1 MTSDHYI
8 KHDVPFPLY
17 DINLLEADEDDLV
30 AIMKD
35 TMAGHDLSEMKEVQK
50 YFRSLG
56 RNPTDVEFQALG
68 QAWSEHSCYKTS
80 KPILKKNI
88 FNIDAPQNILV
99 IKEDA
104 GVLEFDEDHA
114 YVVALESHNH
124 PSAIEPY
131 GGAATGIGGI
141 LRDVVCMGGQPVA
154 LTDPLFFGSLDFPKA
169 EVPKGVKHPVYLL
182 SGVVDGI
189 RDYGNRV
196 GIPTVAGQVTFHNGY
211 LGNCLVNV
219 GCVGMVEKKHI
230 IRSRVSGEGDVFI
243 YAGGRTG
250 RDGIHG
256 VTFASADLHEESESE
271 SRGAVQLGDP
281 ITKEPLIHAC
291 IEANENGLLAGMK
304 DFGGGGLSSVV
315 GEMALHG
322 GCGCDIEL
330 DKVPTKE
337 EGIAPWELWI
347 SESQERM
354 LLAVRPENVEK
365 VLQLMADWD
374 VEAVVVGRS
383 VSGEEK
389 KVITITYEGAKVLEL
404 DLDYYTGGPE
414 YNRPYEIAKPEIPEI
429 IPEEP
434 KGVEGYNEIL
444 LGLLNEENI
453 CSKDWVIRQYD
464 HEVRGRTVIKP
475 LQGKLGL
482 DGHGDSAVIKP
493 LENSFKGLAISCDV
507 NPRYTSIDPYRGS
520 LCAMDE
526 NCRNLVAVGG
536 RPHSFADCLNF
547 GNPETPTTLG
557 TFVESTRA
565 LGEVARYIGVPFC
578 SGNVSF
584 YNETQNGP
592 IPPTPTIL
600 GIGMVE
606 DIRKCVTA
614 DLKLEGATVYVVGET
629 KDEMGGS
636 AYLELAGGSSG
647 NVPDVEVDVLKRSI
661 DGMLAVIENELV
673 SAVHDISEGG
683 IGVCLAEMALAGDV
697 GVHAD
702 TSKVGSGLRSDVK
715 LFSESQTRWI
725 VEVRAGKE
733 KEFEERMYEFG
744 LSYLMVGGTGGDRL
758 IISDGDTPRIDLSL
772 DVIRKTWQ
780 NPLHEKMG
788 N

>member
-1 MTSDHYI
+1 MRPDHYI
-8 KHDVPFPLY
+8 KHDVDFPLF
-17 DINLLEADEDDLV
+17 DINLLDADEEDLV
-30 AIMKD
+30 AIMND
-35 TMAGHDLSEMKEVQK
+35 TMAGHDLGEMKQVQE
-50 YFRSLG
+50 YFRKLG
-56 RNPTDVEFQALG
+56 RNPMDVEFQALG

-154 LTDPLFFGSLDFPKA
+154 LIDPLFFGSLDHPREK
-169 EVPKGVKHPVYLL
+169 VPKGVKHPVYLL

-196 GIPTVAGQVTFHNGY
+196 GIPTLAGQVSFHDGY

-219 GCVGMVEKKHI
+219 GCVGMMNKKNI
-230 IRSRVSGEGDVFI
+230 VRSRVSGPGDVFI
-243 YAGGRTG
+243 YCGGRTG

-291 IEANENGLLAGMK
+291 LEAVDKGLVAGMK

-354 LLAVRPENVEK
+354 MLAIRPEKVDK

-374 VEAVVVGRS
+374 VEAIPVGKS
-383 VSGEEK
+383 VPGENGTF
-389 KVITITYEGAKVLEL
+389 ITITYNGTKVLEL
-404 DLDYYTGGPE
+404 DLEYYTGGPE
-414 YNRPYEIAKPEIPEI
+414 YNRPYDVTKKEIAEIV
-429 IPEEP
+429 PEEP
-434 KGVEGYNEIL
+434 EDYNGVLLKILGNE
-444 LGLLNEENI
+444 NV
-453 CSKDWVIRQYD
+453 CSKDWVVRQYD

-475 LQGKLGL
+475 LQAKLGL
-482 DGHGDSAVIKP
+482 DGHGDAAVIKP
-493 LENSFKGLAISCDV
+493 LEDSWKGLAITSDV
-507 NPRYTSIDPYRGS
+507 NPRYTVLDAYRGS

-547 GNPETPTTLG
+547 GNPENPETLG

-565 LGEVARYIGVPFC
+565 LGEVARYLGVPFS

-584 YNETQNGP
+584 YNETPQGP

-600 GIGMVE
+600 GIGLVE
-606 DIRKCVTA
+606 DVRKCVTA
-614 DLKLEGATVYVVGET
+614 DLKAEDEVLYLVGDT
-629 KDEMGGS
+629 KNEMGGS
-636 AYLELAGGSSG
+636 LYYELTGGESG
-647 NVPDVEVDVLKRSI
+647 NVPDVDVKKLQRSI
-661 DGMLAVIENELV
+661 EAMLEIVDSGLV
-673 SAVHDISEGG
+673 SAIHDVADGG
-683 IGVCLAEMALAGDV
+683 LAVALAEMAIAGDI
-697 GVHAD
+697 GAD
-702 TSKVGSGLRSDVK
+702 IDVSGLGSLRGDIA

-725 VEVRAGKE
+725 VEVRKLRENDFENVLAKNEVQCFRIGK
-733 KEFEERMYEFG
+733 
-744 LSYLMVGGTGGDRL
+744 VGGK
-758 IISDGDTPRIDLSL
+758 
-772 DVIRKTWQ
+772 DVTIRSGERTLVNLPVETIRDSWFKT
-780 NPLHEKMG
+780 LHEKMG
-788 N
+788 H

>member
-1 MTSDHYI
+1 MKPAHYI
-8 KHDVPFPLY
+8 KHDVDFPLY
-17 DINLLEADEDDLV
+17 DINLLDATEDDLV
-30 AIMKD
+30 AIMNE

-50 YFRSLG
+50 YFQGLG

-80 KPILKKNI
+80 KPILKKHI

-104 GVLEFDEDHA
+104 GILEFDEENA

-141 LRDVVCMGGQPVA
+141 LRDVVCMGGQPIA
-154 LTDPLFFGSLDFPKA
+154 LIDPLFFGSLDYPRE

-182 SGVVDGI
+182 SGVVEGI

-196 GIPTVAGQVTFHNGY
+196 GIPTVAGQVTFHNDY

-219 GCVGMVEKKHI
+219 GCVGMVRKDHI
-230 IRSRVSGEGDVFI
+230 VRSRVSGPGDIFI
-243 YAGGRTG
+243 YCGGRTG

-256 VTFASADLHEESESE
+256 VTFASADLHEESDTE

-281 ITKEPLIHAC
+281 ITKEPVIHAC
-291 IEANENGLLAGMK
+291 LEAVDKGLVAGMK

-354 LLAVRPENVEK
+354 MLAIHPDKVEK
-365 VLQLMADWD
+365 VLQLMSDWD
-374 VEAVVVGRS
+374 VEAVVVGKS
-383 VSGEEK
+383 VPGDEK
-389 KVITITYEGAKVLEL
+389 KVITITYNGTTVLEL

-414 YNRPYEIAKPEIPEI
+414 YNRPYEIVKPDVSEVQPQK
-429 IPEEP
+429 PDD
-434 KGVEGYNEIL
+434 YNEALLRL
-444 LGLLNEENI
+444 LGNENV
-453 CSKDWVIRQYD
+453 CSKDWVVRQYD

-475 LQGKLGL
+475 LQGRLGL
-482 DGHGDSAVIKP
+482 DGHGDAAVIKP
-493 LENSFKGLAISCDV
+493 LEDSWKGLAITSDV
-507 NPRYTSIDPYRGS
+507 NPRYTEIDPYRGS

-526 NCRNLVAVGG
+526 TCRNLVAVGG

-547 GNPETPTTLG
+547 GNPEKPKTLG

-565 LGEVARYIGVPFC
+565 LGEVASYLGVPFS
-578 SGNVSF
+578 SGNVSL

-600 GIGMVE
+600 GIGLVP
-606 DIRKCVTA
+606 DVRKCVTS
-614 DLKLEGATVYVVGET
+614 DLKDAGNSIFLVGET
-629 KDEMGGS
+629 KEEMGGS
-636 AYLELAGGSSG
+636 LYYEEYGGSSG
-647 NVPDVEVDVLKRSI
+647 VVPDVSTDILKKSI
-661 DGMLAVIENELV
+661 DGMLEAIGESLTA
-673 SAVHDISEGG
+673 SVHDVSDGG
-683 IGVCLAEMALAGDV
+683 IAVALAEMAIGGNI
-697 GVHAD
+697 GVD
-702 TSKVGSGLRSDVK
+702 IDLSGIGELKNEIR
-715 LFSESQTRWI
+715 LFSESQTRWV
-725 VEVRAGKE
+725 VEIRPGK
-733 KEFEERMYEFG
+733 
-744 LSYLMVGGTGGDRL
+744 TGRFME
-758 IISDGDTPRIDLSL
+758 IF
-772 DVIRKTWQ
+772 
-780 NPLHEKMG
+780 EKMG
-788 N
+788 IHVHDLGTVGGSDILIRNCETGLVNLPVHEARKAWQEPLHLKMGN

>member
-8 KHDVPFPLY
+8 KHDVPFPLF

-50 YFRSLG
+50 YFQGLG
-56 RNPTDVEFQALG
+56 RNPSDVEFQALG

-104 GVLEFDEDHA
+104 GILEFDEDHA

-141 LRDVVCMGGQPVA
+141 LRDVVCMGGQPIA
-154 LTDPLFFGSLDFPKA
+154 LIDPLFFGSLNYPRA

-196 GIPTVAGQVTFHNGY
+196 GIPTVAGQVTFHNDY

-219 GCVGMVEKKHI
+219 GCVGIVEKKHI

-291 IEANENGLLAGMK
+291 IEANEKGLLAGMK

-354 LLAVRPENVEK
+354 MLAVRPENVEK
-365 VLQLMADWD
+365 VLQLMDDWD
-374 VEAVVVGRS
+374 VEAVVVGKS
-383 VSGEEK
+383 VSGEDGK
-389 KVITITYEGAKVLEL
+389 YITITFEGIKVLEL
-404 DLDYYTGGPE
+404 DLEFYTGGPE
-414 YNRPYEIAKPEIPEI
+414 YNRPFEIETVEIPEED
-429 IPEEP
+429 PAEPHGQEE
-434 KGVEGYNEIL
+434 YNRAL
-444 LGLLNEENI
+444 LDLLADENI
-453 CSKDWVIRQYD
+453 CSKDWVVRQYD

-475 LQGKLGL
+475 LQAKLGL
-482 DGHGDSAVIKP
+482 DGHGDAAVIRP
-493 LENSFKGLAISCDV
+493 VETSFRGLAISSDV
-507 NPRYTSIDPYRGS
+507 NPRYTIIDPYRGS

-547 GNPETPTTLG
+547 GNPEKPKTLG

-565 LGEVARYIGVPFC
+565 LGEVARGLGAPFS

-584 YNETQNGP
+584 YNETPSGP
-592 IPPTPTIL
+592 IPPTPSIL

-614 DLKLEGATVYVVGET
+614 DLKFEGASVYVVGET
-629 KDEMGGS
+629 KKEMGGS
-636 AYLELAGGSSG
+636 LYYELAGGRSG
-647 NVPDVEVDVLKRSI
+647 TVPDVDIDVLRRSI
-661 DGMLAVIENELV
+661 DGVLEVIDGSLV

-683 IGVCLAEMALAGDV
+683 IGVCLAEMAIAGDL
-697 GVHAD
+697 GVDAD
-702 TSKVGSGLRSDVK
+702 LSKIGGLRSDIK

-725 VEVRAGKE
+725 VEVKIGKGQ
-733 KEFEERMYEFG
+733 EFE
-744 LSYLMVGGTGGDRL
+744 DRL
-758 IISDGDTPRIDLSL
+758 SANGLHFFKLGVCTGKDLIITDEGRQLVRVPVTEL
-772 DVIRKTWQ
+772 RKSWIGT
-780 NPLHEKMG
+780 LHEKMG

>member
-1 MTSDHYI
+1 MHSEHYI
-8 KHDVPFPLY
+8 KHDVPFPLF
-17 DINLLEADEDDLV
+17 DINLLEADEDDLT

-35 TMAGHDLSEMKEVQK
+35 TMAGHDLSEMKEVQR
-50 YFRSLG
+50 YFRGLG

-80 KPILKKNI
+80 KPILKRNI

-141 LRDVVCMGGQPVA
+141 LRDVVCMGGQPIA
-154 LTDPLFFGSLDFPKA
+154 LIDPLFFGSLNYPRA

-219 GCVGMVEKKHI
+219 GCVGIVEKRHI

-291 IEANENGLLAGMK
+291 LEANEKGLLAGMK

-322 GCGCDIEL
+322 GCGCEIEL

-354 LLAVRPENVEK
+354 MLAVRPENVDN

-374 VEAVVVGRS
+374 VEAVAVGRS
-383 VSGEEK
+383 VSGK
-389 KVITITYEGAKVLEL
+389 NGKFITITYEGVQVLHL
-404 DLDYYTGGPE
+404 DLEFYTGGPE
-414 YNRPYEIAKPEIPEI
+414 YTRPFVNETPDIVEELPREPEGTEAFNR
-429 IPEEP
+429 
-434 KGVEGYNEIL
+434 IL
-444 LGLLNEENI
+444 LALLADENI
-453 CSKDWVIRQYD
+453 CSKDWVVRQYD

-475 LQGKLGL
+475 LQAKLGL
-482 DGHGDSAVIKP
+482 DGHGDAAVIKP
-493 LENSFKGLAISCDV
+493 LEGSFRGLAIACDV
-507 NPRYTSIDPYRGS
+507 NPRYTEIDAYRGS

-547 GNPETPTTLG
+547 GNPEAPVTLG

-565 LGEVARYIGVPFC
+565 LGEVARYLGVPFS

-584 YNETQNGP
+584 YNETPKGP

-614 DLKLEGATVYVVGET
+614 DLKFEDSPVYIVGET
-629 KDEMGGS
+629 KQEMGGS
-636 AYLELAGGSSG
+636 LYYELSGGRSG
-647 NVPDVEVDVLKRSI
+647 TVPDVDIDVLGRSI
-661 DGMLAVIENELV
+661 DCMLEVIDASLV
-673 SAVHDISEGG
+673 SAVHDISDGG
-683 IGVCLAEMALAGDV
+683 VGVALAEMCIAGDL
-697 GVHAD
+697 GMKAD
-702 TSKVGSGLRSDVK
+702 VTGLGELRSDLK

-725 VEVRAGKE
+725 VEVKIGKE
-733 KEFEERMYEFG
+733 SEFEEKLGAHG
-744 LSYLMVGGTGGDRL
+744 LRCFMLGEGGG
-758 IISDGDTPRIDLSL
+758 SDLVIMDNGRTLVDLPVR
-772 DVIRKTWQ
+772 DMRGAWQ
-780 NPLHEKMG
+780 NTLHEKMG

>member
-1 MTSDHYI
+1 MHSEHYI
-8 KHDVPFPLY
+8 KHDVPFPLF
-17 DINLLEADEDDLV
+17 DINLLEADEDDLT

-35 TMAGHDLSEMKEVQK
+35 TMAGHDLSEMKEVQR
-50 YFRSLG
+50 YFRGLG

-80 KPILKKNI
+80 KPILKRNI

-141 LRDVVCMGGQPVA
+141 LRDVVCMGGQPIA
-154 LTDPLFFGSLDFPKA
+154 LIDPLFFGSLNYPRA

-291 IEANENGLLAGMK
+291 LEANEKGLLAGMK

-322 GCGCDIEL
+322 GCGCEIEL

-354 LLAVRPENVEK
+354 MLAVRPENVDN

-374 VEAVVVGRS
+374 VEAVAVGRS
-383 VSGEEK
+383 VSGK
-389 KVITITYEGAKVLEL
+389 NGKFITITYEGVQVLHL
-404 DLDYYTGGPE
+404 DLEFYTGGPE
-414 YNRPYEIAKPEIPEI
+414 YTRPFVNETPDIVEELPKEPEGTEAFNR
-429 IPEEP
+429 
-434 KGVEGYNEIL
+434 IL
-444 LGLLNEENI
+444 LALLADENI
-453 CSKDWVIRQYD
+453 CSKDWVVRQYD

-475 LQGKLGL
+475 LQAKLGL
-482 DGHGDSAVIKP
+482 DGHGDAAVIKP
-493 LENSFKGLAISCDV
+493 LEGSFRGLAIACDV
-507 NPRYTSIDPYRGS
+507 NPRYTEIDAYRGS

-547 GNPETPTTLG
+547 GNPEAPVTLG

-565 LGEVARYIGVPFC
+565 LGEVARYLGVPFS

-584 YNETQNGP
+584 YNETPKGP

-614 DLKLEGATVYVVGET
+614 DLKFEDSPVYIVGET
-629 KDEMGGS
+629 KQEMGGS
-636 AYLELAGGSSG
+636 LYYELSGGRSG
-647 NVPDVEVDVLKRSI
+647 TVPDVDIDVLGRSI
-661 DGMLAVIENELV
+661 YCMLEVIDASLV
-673 SAVHDISEGG
+673 SAVHDISDGG
-683 IGVCLAEMALAGDV
+683 VGVALAEMCIAGDL
-697 GVHAD
+697 GMKAD
-702 TSKVGSGLRSDVK
+702 VTGLGELRSDLK

-725 VEVRAGKE
+725 VEVKIGKE
-733 KEFEERMYEFG
+733 SEFEEKLGAHG
-744 LSYLMVGGTGGDRL
+744 LRCFMLGEGGG
-758 IISDGDTPRIDLSL
+758 SDLVIMDNGRTLVDLPVR
-772 DVIRKTWQ
+772 DMRGAWQ
-780 NPLHEKMG
+780 NTLHEKMG

>member
-1 MTSDHYI
+1 MHSDHYI
-8 KHDVPFPLY
+8 KHDVPFPLF
-17 DINLLEADEDDLV
+17 DINLLEAEEEDLI

-35 TMAGHDLSEMKEVQK
+35 TMAGHDLSEMREVQR
-50 YFRSLG
+50 YFRTLG

-80 KPILKKNI
+80 KPILKKHI

-141 LRDVVCMGGQPVA
+141 LRDVVCMGGQPIA
-154 LTDPLFFGSLDFPKA
+154 LIDPLFFGSLNYPRA

-219 GCVGMVEKKHI
+219 GCVGIVEKKHI

-291 IEANENGLLAGMK
+291 LEANEKGLLAGMK

-322 GCGCDIEL
+322 GCGCEIEL

-354 LLAVRPENVEK
+354 MLAVRPENVDR

-383 VSGEEK
+383 VSGK
-389 KVITITYEGAKVLEL
+389 DGKFITINYDGVKVLEL
-404 DLDYYTGGPE
+404 DLEFYTGGPE
-414 YNRPYEIAKPEIPEI
+414 YYRPYEIETPDIVEEMPKEPEGTESI
-429 IPEEP
+429 
-434 KGVEGYNEIL
+434 NEIL
-444 LGLLNEENI
+444 LALLANENV
-453 CSKDWVIRQYD
+453 CSKDWVVRQYD

-475 LQGKLGL
+475 LQAKLGL

-493 LENSFKGLAISCDV
+493 LEGSFRGLAIACDV
-507 NPRYTSIDPYRGS
+507 NPRYTEIDAYRGS

-547 GNPETPTTLG
+547 GNPETPNTLG
-557 TFVESTRA
+557 TFIESTRA
-565 LGEVARYIGVPFC
+565 LGEVARHLGVPFS

-584 YNETQNGP
+584 YNETLKGP

-614 DLKLEGATVYVVGET
+614 DLKFEDSPVYIVGET
-629 KDEMGGS
+629 KQEMGGS
-636 AYLELAGGSSG
+636 LYYEIAGGRSG
-647 NVPDVEVDVLKRSI
+647 NVPDVDTDLLRRSI
-661 DGMLAVIENELV
+661 DGMLEVIEDSLV
-673 SAVHDISEGG
+673 SAVHDVSDGG
-683 IGVCLAEMALAGDV
+683 LGVCLAEMCIAGDL
-697 GVHAD
+697 GVKAD
-702 TSKVGSGLRSDVK
+702 LSGLGELRSDLK

-725 VEVRAGKE
+725 VEVKIGKE
-733 KEFEERMYEFG
+733 AEFEEKLKAHG
-744 LSYLMVGGTGGDRL
+744 LQCYRLGECGG
-758 IISDGDTPRIDLSL
+758 SDLVIMDNGRTLVDLPVDEL
-772 DVIRKTWQ
+772 RGVWQ
-780 NPLHEKMG
+780 NTLLEKMG